1 MTQIGQGDPVSAD
14 ERQRRVALQRCVKA
28 CRVVVPLELGQLPFQ
43 IAGMPEQHVVEE
55 FSPHRPDQAL
65 HQRVGQR
72 DMRDGFELAVLAMH
86 QRLMKRQKRGWTDG
100 DRELS
105 NPT

>member
-72 DMRDGFELAVLAMH
+72 DMRTVLISSISNIGRFAA
-86 QRLMKRQKRGWTDG
+86 QRCA
-100 DRELS
+100 S
-105 NPT
+105 NTGS